1 MSEAS
6 THDGATPWPIVLLLV
21 GAGIV
26 SAFQIGKAPAALVA
40 LRAELGMSLT
50 TAAWV
55 ISIFNVVG
63 VASGMALGAFAD
75 RIGHRRTVLAGL
87 ALVALASA
95 LGAAAGSATF
105 LLASR
110 LVEGVGFLAVV
121 VATPALIARAATSAD
136 RNLAFGFWSTYMPAG
151 TATMM
156 ALAPLLLQSIG
167 WRGLWLANAL
177 LAAAFAVLLAGV
189 TRGLP
194 QPPGARQGVSIGADL
209 LTTLRAPG
217 PRLLTLTF
225 ATYTL
230 HFLAVLG
237 FLPTILVEEHGI
249 GPATAAVMAAIAVA
263 INIPGNLAGGWLVH
277 RGAPAWLVAAAVSI
291 AMAICSLLIY
301 DAGLPL
307 AARYA
312 CCLALSLIGG
322 ALPAVVIG
330 AGPALAPTPRHIA
343 TTNGLIMQGSNLGQM
358 IGPPAV
364 AALAAGVGDWSWSPL
379 VLCLAAALGVAL
391 SLQLRTLTVQRARA

>member
-1 MSEAS
+1 MSES
-6 THDGATPWPIVLLLV
+6 PQRQATPWPIVLLLV
-21 GAGIV
+21 GAGV
-26 SAFQIGKAPAALVA
+26 VVAFQIGKAPAALVA

-75 RIGHRRTVLAGL
+75 RIGHRRTVLGGL
-87 ALVALASA
+87 VLVALASA
-95 LGAAAGSATF
+95 LGAAATGAAS
-105 LLASR
+105 LLAAR
-110 LVEGVGFLAVV
+110 LVEGFGFLVVV
-121 VATPALIARAATSAD
+121 VATPALIVRAAATAD
-136 RNLAFGFWSTYMPAG
+136 RDLAFGFWSTYMPAG
-151 TATMM
+151 TAAMM
-156 ALAPLLLQSIG
+156 ALAPLLLQPIG

-177 LAAAFAVLLAGV
+177 LVAAFALVLARA
-189 TRGLP
+189 TRGLAPP
-194 QPPGARQGVSIGADL
+194 QRAPLSVSVAADL
-209 LTTLRAPG
+209 ATTLRAPG
-217 PRLLTLTF
+217 PRLLALTF

-237 FLPTILVEEHGI
+237 FLPTILIEEHGLA
-249 GPATAAVMAAIAVA
+249 PTTAAVMAAIAVA
-263 INIPGNLAGGWLVH
+263 INIPGNLAGGWLIQ
-277 RGAPAWLVAAAVSI
+277 RGAPAWLVAAVVSV
-291 AMAICSLLIY
+291 AMTICSLLIY

-330 AGPALAPTPRHIA
+330 AGPSLAPTPRHIA

-364 AALAAGVGDWSWSPL
+364 AALAARIGDWSWSPL
-379 VLCLAAALGVAL
+379 VLGLAATCGVLL
-391 SLQLRTLTVQRARA
+391 SLQLRAVSRQRARA